1 MKENPYFK
9 EKLLQISG
17 LPVQGMK
24 IKCRHDRHS
33 LQNKSGVP
41 AWNLLP
47 ENSTQNSTEFT
58 CTSFTK
64 FYTPPVPYRGAYEI
78 FGLIS

>member
-24 IKCRHDRHS
+24 IKLRRDRHS

-41 AWNLLP
+41 ARICCKRISP
-47 ENSTQNSTEFT
+47 KAPQNSHAHHSQGSTHT
-58 CTSFTK
+58 LSLTGVLMK
-64 FYTPPVPYRGAYEI
+64 YLG
-78 FGLIS
+78 